1 MEKNLDPLKAERKTG
16 KESFHKNGE
25 SLSFDLLDF
34 WQWFGSDLI
43 NNTTRGFLAEY
54 LVSKALNNTNSPRVE
69 WDAYDA
75 STENGI
81 KVEVKSAS
89 YIQAWRQKN
98 YSRISFRIPKT
109 RAWNAKENTYTD
121 EKQRQADA
129 YVFCL
134 LNHKDQETLNALDLS
149 QWSFFIIS
157 TEELDRNIGNQQSL
171 SLSSLKKI
179 GAKKVTFKDI
189 ASTVEQV
196 ANN

>member
-1 MEKNLDPLKAERKTG
+1 MVENLEPIEVEKKTG
-16 KESFHKNGE
+16 NESFHRNGD
-25 SLSFDLLDF
+25 SLSFDLLNF

-54 LVSKALNNTNSPRVE
+54 LVSKALNNTDSPRIE

-89 YIQAWRQKN
+89 YIQTWGQNK
-98 YSRISFRIPKT
+98 YSRISFKVPKT
-109 RAWNAKENTYTD
+109 KAWDAKLNTHSD
-121 EKQRQADA
+121 EKKRPADV

-157 TEELDRNIGNQQSL
+157 TEELDRKIGDQQSL
-171 SLSSLKKI
+171 SLSRVRGI
-179 GAKKVTFKDI
+179 GAKEIPFENLAD
-189 ASTVEQV
+189 TVQQV
-196 ANN
+196 ANK